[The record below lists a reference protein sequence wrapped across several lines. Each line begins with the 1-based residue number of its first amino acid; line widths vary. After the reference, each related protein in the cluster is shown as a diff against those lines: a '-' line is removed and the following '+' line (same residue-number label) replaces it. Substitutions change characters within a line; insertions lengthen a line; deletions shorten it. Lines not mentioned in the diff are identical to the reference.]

1 MKIEIMLAAVCS
13 PDDWLLEHPAYIT
26 VPIIYGMTH
35 QDLTEAIANAEIKG
49 GDLLALAANQL
60 EMPKVLTIWEAEYLG
75 LPHKVFQGFALLDD
89 GAKDVWLGLAEKI
102 RKAMKEVEV
111 ENLYLTNEDEGM
123 NAYYLLEFDLCES

>member
-1 MKIEIMLAAVCS
+1 MKIEIMLTAVCT

-49 GDLLALAANQL
+49 RDLLALAANQL
-60 EMPKVLTIWEAEYLG
+60 EMPEVLTIWEAEYLG
-75 LPHKVFQGFALLDD
+75 LPHMVFQGFALLEVS
-89 GAKDVWLGLAEKI
+89 AEEVWLGLAEKI

-111 ENLYLTNEDEGM
+111 ENLYLTMDDTGLD
-123 NAYYLLEFDLCES
+123 AYYLLAFDMEK